1 MKQTAVEKLIKGQ
14 QEIISNFKLN
24 VEQQE
29 KLTQLFDQCFELQK
43 QQSLELIE
51 LTTQLTSVATANWKV
66 AEIECINIY
75 NHYYNDIII
84 PKEEPKLQCKDC
96 NDSLTDCTCIE
107 DTINMKQETLE
118 EAAKNATKMYVN
130 EREKQTVYLS
140 FIEGAKWQQE
150 IMYSEEE
157 VRKITLDF
165 FYHWWN
171 SKGTNTEQGFDKWF
185 EQIKKK

>member
-29 KLTQLFDQCFELQK
+29 KLTQLFDKCFELQK

-51 LTTQLTSVATANWKV
+51 LTTQLTSVATAYWKV

-75 NHYYNDIII
+75 NHYYNDVII
-84 PKEEPKLQCKDC
+84 PKEEH
-96 NDSLTDCTCIE
+96 
-107 DTINMKQETLE
+107 KQ
-118 EAAKNATKMYVN
+118 K
-130 EREKQTVYLS
+130 R
-140 FIEGAKWQQE
+140 
-150 IMYSEEE
+150 MYSEEE

-185 EQIKKK
+185 EKFKNK

>member
-29 KLTQLFDQCFELQK
+29 KLTQLFDECFELQK

-51 LTTQLTSVATANWKV
+51 LTTQLKSVSTANWKI

-84 PKEEPKLQCKDC
+84 LKEEPFKHKVEVLSKEEILANRSNAYDFI
-96 NDSLTDCTCIE
+96 DFD
-107 DTINMKQETLE
+107 KQETLE
-118 EAAKNATKMYVN
+118 KLKRWKEEALIAHEINQKVIKKLMD
-130 EREKQTVYLS
+130 EKS
-140 FIEGAKWQQE
+140 
-150 IMYSEEE
+150 
-157 VRKITLDF
+157 
-165 FYHWWN
+165 
-171 SKGTNTEQGFDKWF
+171 
-185 EQIKKK
+185 EQIDSEKKIDKILQKLEEIKIMINIR

>member
-51 LTTQLTSVATANWKV
+51 LTTQLTSVATTNWKI

-84 PKEEPKLQCKDC
+84 PKEEPK
-96 NDSLTDCTCIE
+96 
-107 DTINMKQETLE
+107 QETP
-118 EAAKNATKMYVN
+118 NN
-130 EREKQTVYLS
+130 
-140 FIEGAKWQQE
+140 
-150 IMYSEEE
+150 
-157 VRKITLDF
+157 
-165 FYHWWN
+165 
-171 SKGTNTEQGFDKWF
+171 GFN
-185 EQIKKK
+185 I